1 MNELVDYLTSPTV
14 AASFL
19 IVTFCAAV
27 ELGFSREGLTCF
39 IDDCWIAASRDDQ
52 TMSAHAAAK
61 IGQHFGDELTFFKA
75 FTRCWGQPNQAEA
88 KKEN

>member
-1 MNELVDYLTSPTV
+1 LNESIDYLTSPTV

-27 ELGFSREGLTCF
+27 ELGFSREGSTGF
-39 IDDCWIAASRDDQ
+39 IDDCWIAAFRDDQ

-61 IGQHFGDELTFFKA
+61 IGQHLGDELTFFKT
-75 FTRCWGQPNQAEA
+75 FTRSWREPNKADN
-88 KKEN
+88 KKE